1 MDKRALEQLANFAG
15 QQLAFVNYNLIRDGE
30 ISPFGLTLTTSFLSG
45 ATLNVTE
52 LRTDDPSYIQEM
64 TERWFMTVHP
74 KAKFVGVALDVFAH
88 IDGIKQDAAVI
99 AVRSAESPSRLLV
112 YQPYTPRTEHEP
124 LRLGSPRVDVPREQP
139 ELLPHL
145 DLALANVIK
154 GRDNSPLS
162 KART

>member
-64 TERWFMTVHP
+64 T
-74 KAKFVGVALDVFAH
+74 
-88 IDGIKQDAAVI
+88 
-99 AVRSAESPSRLLV
+99 
-112 YQPYTPRTEHEP
+112 
-124 LRLGSPRVDVPREQP
+124 
-139 ELLPHL
+139 
-145 DLALANVIK
+145 
-154 GRDNSPLS
+154 
-162 KART
+162 